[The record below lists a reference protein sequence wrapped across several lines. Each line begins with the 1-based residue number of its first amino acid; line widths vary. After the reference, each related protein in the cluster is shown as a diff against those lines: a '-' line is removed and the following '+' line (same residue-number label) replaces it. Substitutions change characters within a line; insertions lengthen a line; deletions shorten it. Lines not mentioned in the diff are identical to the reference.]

1 MYWSSSVCSSDLD
14 HVLFGSANCTTAALS
29 GAGGNAEACVYR
41 RLTSGT
47 AVDALGLDRWIDAD
61 RLELS
66 NLAERE
72 DVPEIPLKALE
83 ARRPGSFE
91 LDQGSV
97 FWQPPNGEAGE
108 GAIQLLNRAGEIGRA
123 SCRERVCQSCRSRW
137 SP

>member
-1 MYWSSSVCSSDLD
+1 MRISDWSSDVCSSDL
-14 HVLFGSANCTTAALS
+14 
-29 GAGGNAEACVYR
+29 EACVYR

-47 AVDALGLDRWIDAD
+47 AVDALGLDRWIDAE

-108 GAIQLLNRAGEIGRA
+108 GAIQLLNRAGAALADIPVASFARVGTRRTEIGRA
-123 SCRERVCQSCRSRW
+123 SGRDRVG
-137 SP
+137 PYV

>member
-1 MYWSSSVCSSDLD
+1 MRISDWSSDVCSSDL
-14 HVLFGSANCTTAALS
+14 
-29 GAGGNAEACVYR
+29 EACVYR

-108 GAIQLLNRAGEIGRA
+108 GAIQLLNRSE
-123 SCRERVCQSCRSRW
+123 ERRVGAAWVSTCRSGGAR
-137 SP
+137 SQ

>member
-1 MYWSSSVCSSDLD
+1 MTKHHD

-83 ARRPGSFE
+83 ARRSEEHTSE
-91 LDQGSV
+91 LQSLMRMSYAV
-97 FWQPPNGEAGE
+97 FC
-108 GAIQLLNRAGEIGRA
+108 LNK
-123 SCRERVCQSCRSRW
+123 
-137 SP
+137 